1 MRDFKIEQ
9 PPFYYTLVLRKFE
22 KATLTSNCKSA
33 QRDVKMGLIGSW
45 RVTHICMQFFQYD
58 RMPYNMITV
67 MFVPDSFRD
76 PSFEPYTSC
85 DDSDTDWELEPFKY
99 KQQVK

>member
-1 MRDFKIEQ
+1 
-9 PPFYYTLVLRKFE
+9 
-22 KATLTSNCKSA
+22 
-33 QRDVKMGLIGSW
+33 
-45 RVTHICMQFFQYD
+45 
-58 RMPYNMITV
+58 